1 MNGIALYYRLP
12 MVQVNDEQSFI
23 EQAEWSMLVQL
34 FNQRLQERIQSGELK
49 TISGGTARSV
59 KIAPDYQSLFF
70 RVNARDDN
78 MQDAANALMAELAK
92 PLISMVFL
100 LKNSMMSNL
109 PRLTPAEKMRLIS
122 KLNVIY
128 VC

>member
-59 KIAPDYQSLFF
+59 KIAPI
-70 RVNARDDN
+70 
-78 MQDAANALMAELAK
+78 
-92 PLISMVFL
+92 ISRYFSV
-100 LKNSMMSNL
+100 
-109 PRLTPAEKMRLIS
+109 
-122 KLNVIY
+122 
-128 VC
+128 